1 MYGRPCNSTTPVR
14 NRRRRPL
21 AELFA
26 EVSKSPVVHDE
37 TFDGRC
43 DVSGDGNGYF
53 ELLEPLPDADGAIP
67 RYLDSNGPGIHHV
80 ALETDDIDG
89 ALETARGGLE
99 LIDHEP
105 RPGAWGHDVAFLH
118 PKSTGGVLVEFVS
131 H

>member
-1 MYGRPCNSTTPVR
+1 MQFDHAGIATDDAA
-14 NRRRRPL
+14 PL

-26 EVSKSPVVHDE
+26 EAFGTPVVHEE
-37 TFDGRC
+37 TFDGLQVTFLEM
-43 DVSGDGNGYF
+43 DNGYF

-80 ALETDDIDG
+80 ALETDDIAA
-89 ALETARGGLE
+89 ALETVSNCGID
-99 LIDHEP
+99 LIDEEP

-118 PKSTGGVLVEFVS
+118 PKTTGGVLVELVE